1 MKPSE
6 VAAMIGIAASTIRA
20 WSVGEFKPYLSP
32 TGQGGEGRARN
43 LTEHDVRVLNLIAT
57 MKHDGARAEDIHAE
71 LRALQKNDWEGLSP
85 LPDTPINVASVPMV
99 PAAAADKAL
108 DIERRSLLREIARL
122 ESRIEQLEGRLDDA
136 SGDLKDTLQK
146 LAAAERELEL
156 WRSGRLRPDV
166 SAQ

>member
-1 MKPSE
+1 MRPSE

-57 MKHDGARAEDIHAE
+57 MKHEGARVEHIHGQ
-71 LRALQKNDWEGLSP
+71 LRALQANDWEELPP
-85 LPDTPINVASVPMV
+85 LPDAPVNVASVPMV

-108 DIERRSLLREIARL
+108 DAERRSLLREIARL
-122 ESRIEQLEGRLDDA
+122 EERIEALEGRLDDT
-136 SGDLKDTLQK
+136 SGELSEALQK
-146 LAAAERELEL
+146 LAAAERELEF
-156 WRSGRLRPDV
+156 WRSGRLKPDEKL
-166 SAQ
+166 

>member
-1 MKPSE
+1 MSRHS
-6 VAAMIGIAASTIRA
+6 AGSASR
-20 WSVGEFKPYLSP
+20 S
-32 TGQGGEGRARN
+32 
-43 LTEHDVRVLNLIAT
+43 D
-57 MKHDGARAEDIHAE
+57 
-71 LRALQKNDWEGLSP
+71 
-85 LPDTPINVASVPMV
+85 V

-156 WRSGRLRPDV
+156 WRSGRLRPDD